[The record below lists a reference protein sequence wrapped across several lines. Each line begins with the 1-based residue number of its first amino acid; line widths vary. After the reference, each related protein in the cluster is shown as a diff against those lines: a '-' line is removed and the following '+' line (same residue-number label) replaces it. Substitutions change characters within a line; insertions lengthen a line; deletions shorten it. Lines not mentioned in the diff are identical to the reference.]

1 MPLAAQADG
10 LLRALAKATGSE
22 AIAALDGATILGER
36 AAINGWRI
44 GGDVSP
50 GGGCRLYQAA
60 DDHVALNL
68 ARDDDRALLP
78 AFFEQD
84 FDASSD
90 AAIAALIASSNAA
103 ELVSRARML
112 GLATAREN
120 ETDLPLDAPG
130 RLIAGGSKAPPPMK
144 LAPVVVDFSALW
156 AGPLASHLMQLAGG
170 EVIKVESTRRLDG
183 MRDGDRDFFA
193 LLNQGKASVAL
204 DFTSSADR
212 AALRS
217 LIKRADI
224 VIEAS
229 RPRALRNLGLDA
241 DAIVRAQPGLVWLTI
256 TAHGATGEQADW
268 VGFGDDCGVAV
279 GLSAASRKASGV
291 SGFVG
296 DAIADPLTGLN
307 AALVGWNAWRSGAG
321 GRYDVSLRACAQAA
335 FAAARA
341 DDPAALDQSLK
352 AWSAARGAPFPDVP
366 RRPVVAPIASPGA
379 DNARLL
385 SEC

>member
-1 MPLAAQADG
+1 M
-10 LLRALAKATGSE
+10 
-22 AIAALDGATILGER
+22 
-36 AAINGWRI
+36 
-44 GGDVSP
+44 
-50 GGGCRLYQAA
+50 
-60 DDHVALNL
+60 
-68 ARDDDRALLP
+68 LP
-78 AFFEQD
+78 ALFEQD

-112 GLATAREN
+112 GLAAAREN

-156 AGPLASHLMQLAGG
+156 AGPLASHLMQLAGA

-183 MRDGDRDFFA
+183 MRDGDKEFFA
-193 LLNQGKASVAL
+193 LLNQGKANVAL
-204 DFTSSADR
+204 DFASDADR
-212 AALRS
+212 SALRS
-217 LIKRADI
+217 LIKCADI

-241 DAIVRAQPGLVWLTI
+241 DTIVREQPGLVWLTI
-256 TAHGATGEQADW
+256 TAHGATGEQSDW
-268 VGFGDDCGVAV
+268 VGFGDDCGVAA
-279 GLSAASRKASGV
+279 GLSAALREASG
-291 SGFVG
+291 SIGFVS

-335 FAAARA
+335 LAAARA
-341 DDPAALDQSLK
+341 DNPAALEQSLN
-352 AWSAARGAPFPDVP
+352 AWAAARGAQFPDVP
-366 RRPVVAPIASPGA
+366 RRAVTAPIAAPGA
-379 DNARLL
+379 DNTRLL
-385 SEC
+385 ASC